1 MASKRPVACGLLA
14 AMVAMGTCVPRAQAQ
29 LSSIIYDDVKD
40 VIEELITAE
49 IARSVATNV
58 ACRSGHVVL
67 SGTRPRTGVVVIDG
81 ARIRL
86 LALQHYPRSL
96 QQLYDRQF
104 GGLRA
109 TLLAE
114 SANLASFLVYQ
125 ALDNHLAGLPR
136 ATVLP
141 APTGPAQRSPD
152 GAALEADDGRRIALA
167 YQLQAHKLP
176 GDGPAAPA
184 LAQQLER
191 QVFTPLGASCR
202 LAVDVAYQHGI
213 AAAQYPL
220 DEACADVKA
229 PGEALACELAFAL
242 RGALVADG
250 SADEHVARAISLAV
264 ATALYHGLRDQ
275 YDVPQGADE
284 LAKVTVI
291 AERVAVIFE
300 GLAASGDLSA
310 MYEVIARGLDDLFR
324 PRVAVAGAVVAAT
337 PRREIGFSLEVGPS
351 ADGEERAAIVAS
363 LAGAPWAKALER
375 VALAWRRSADARGRL
390 AVRLEP
396 GFELLLDRHGPV
408 RAMCAAVPEGA
419 CAALATMASIA
430 GRGRRYAGI
439 VRAASQGD
447 VRMVA
452 HAALSTLFR
461 SFRDQAACD
470 HAEQCEKDAYQ
481 RFAEAVVA
489 YAVDLAED
497 RTPTDATRAAF
508 RSAALEVIRDT
519 SPNGFARKRWYGFLV
534 PDFALRASWSS
545 GYLDDDD
552 STFRSVASVNVITLR
567 PILRYTEMVYMA
579 AHLSALDLLAPVA
592 EVALRPSTFTYE
604 DEARNWANV
613 VNPRIDM
620 ALGLPGVSRH
630 LTLTMGVALRLATP
644 VLTSDP
650 ALPTRTY
657 RYDWAWDDDE
667 TFGRSLEFGLALKY
681 VP

>member
-81 ARIRL
+81 ARVRL

-96 QQLYDRQF
+96 QQIYNRQF

-136 ATVLP
+136 ATALP
-141 APTGPAQRSPD
+141 APAGPAQRGHD
-152 GAALEADDGRRIALA
+152 GAALEADDGRKIALA

-176 GDGPAAPA
+176 GDGPGALA

-191 QVFTPLGASCR
+191 QVFTPLGDACR

-213 AAAQYPL
+213 AAEQYPL
-220 DEACADVKA
+220 DEACAEVVA

-264 ATALYHGLRDQ
+264 ATALYHGLREQ
-275 YDVPQGADE
+275 YDVPQGTGE

-300 GLAASGDLSA
+300 SLAASGDLSA
-310 MYEVIARGLDDLFR
+310 MYEGIASGLDDLFR
-324 PRVAVAGAVVAAT
+324 PRVAVAGAVVAAP
-337 PRREIGFSLEVGPS
+337 PRREIGFSLEVPS
-351 ADGEERAAIVAS
+351 ADGPVRADIVAS

-375 VALAWRRSADARGRL
+375 VVLAWRRSADARGRL
-390 AVRLEP
+390 VVRLEP
-396 GFELLLDRHGPV
+396 GFDLLLDRHGPV

-419 CAALATMASIA
+419 CAALTTMASIA

-470 HAEQCEKDAYQ
+470 HAEQCEKDAYE

-519 SPNGFARKRWYGFLV
+519 SPNGFARKRWYGFLI

-604 DEARNWANV
+604 DEAKNWANV
-613 VNPRIDM
+613 VNPRVDM

-657 RYDWAWDDDE
+657 RYDWAWDDDD